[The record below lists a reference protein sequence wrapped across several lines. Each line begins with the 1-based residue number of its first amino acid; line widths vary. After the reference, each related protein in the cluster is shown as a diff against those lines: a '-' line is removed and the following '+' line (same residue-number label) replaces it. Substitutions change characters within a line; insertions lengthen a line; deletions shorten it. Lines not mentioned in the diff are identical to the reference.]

1 MSSGPLTL
9 HLHDYALFPYELDL
23 AKREIAALVG
33 GRSRVN
39 GKRFTVSGEWS
50 HEHLWRLTYFSH
62 AENGTGRHETL
73 QHRLERSHMAS
84 IGRNHR
90 RQSTR
95 YSVHGLHEYKG
106 KFNPQVAHALLNV
119 FGAVPG
125 DKVLDPFCGSGTT
138 LLEAAHLGIS
148 GCGFDM
154 NPLAVFIANTKLT
167 AFSLLPAELRASF
180 AAIHRAS
187 VRVRG
192 GTLASEDSRIE
203 YLGRWFAPEV
213 LSEIEWLRGRLGRL
227 DAAHRDFFLVIASNL
242 LRDYSLQDPADLR
255 IRRRKSPL
263 PSTPFVEAWAT
274 ACTEQIGILEEVQP
288 LLPKRV
294 NQSHAHLADV
304 RELSNA
310 GQRFRP
316 APPFDYVITSPPYA
330 TALPYIDTQRLSLVW
345 LGMISPDE
353 IKVLDADVLGSR
365 EMLGERSGWDEA
377 LRANANELPAEAAQ
391 FCQRLARAVGASDGF
406 RRQAVPALLY
416 RYLVGMRDAFAGL
429 HRLLRHDGR
438 MAWVV
443 GVNQTTLGGEPIII
457 NTPELLT
464 IVAEAAGFTAEQR
477 IGLQAYQRYG
487 VHQKNSIREE
497 TVLIFRR

>member
-1 MSSGPLTL
+1 MSSGSLTL
-9 HLHDYALFPYELDL
+9 HLHDYAFFPYELDL
-23 AKREIAALVG
+23 AKREVASLVG
-33 GRSRVN
+33 GRCSVSD
-39 GKRFTVSGEWS
+39 KRFTVSGKWT

-62 AENGTGRHETL
+62 AENGTGRQETL
-73 QHRLERSHMAS
+73 QHRMERSHMAS

-95 YSVHGLHEYKG
+95 YSVHGLHEYRG

-154 NPLAVFIANTKLT
+154 NPLAVLIADTKLC
-167 AFSLLPAELRASF
+167 AFSLAPTELRASL
-180 AAIHRAS
+180 ATVRRAS
-187 VRVRG
+187 ARARDG
-192 GTLASEDSRIE
+192 KLPREDSRIE
-203 YLGRWFAPEV
+203 YLGRWFTPEM
-213 LSEIEWLRGRLGRL
+213 LSEIEWLRTHLSKL

-242 LRDYSLQDPADLR
+242 LREYSLQDPADLR

-263 PSTPFVEAWAT
+263 PSTPFVEAWIA
-274 ACTEQIGILEEVQP
+274 ACTEQIGILEGVQP
-288 LLPKRV
+288 LLPRRE
-294 NQSHAHLADV
+294 NQSRAHLADV

-345 LGMISPDE
+345 LGMIPPDE
-353 IKVLDADVLGSR
+353 IKVLDSDVLGSR
-365 EMLGERSGWDEA
+365 EMLGERSVWDEA
-377 LRANANELPAEAAQ
+377 LCANANELPAEAAQ
-391 FCQRLARAVGASDGF
+391 FCQRLARAVGTGDGF

-416 RYLVGMRDAFAGL
+416 RYLAGMRDAFAGL
-429 HRLLRHDGR
+429 HRLLRRGGR

-457 NTPELLT
+457 NTPGLLT
-464 IVAEAAGFTAEQR
+464 MVAEAAGFTAEQS

-497 TVLIFRR
+497 SVLIFRR